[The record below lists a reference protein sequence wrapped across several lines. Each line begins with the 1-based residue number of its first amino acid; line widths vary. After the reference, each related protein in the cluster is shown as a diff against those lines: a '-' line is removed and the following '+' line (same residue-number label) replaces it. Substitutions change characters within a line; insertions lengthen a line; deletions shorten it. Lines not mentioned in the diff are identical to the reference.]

1 MPTNNTLVHTHDVI
15 LDDDYREWLNELKSR
30 YNSAKIKAALKVN
43 TEKLRFNCLS
53 GALWTWPGQKLKGNG
68 VVDDY
73 PIFSQGLENFN
84 LVLERWFQ

>member
-43 TEKLRFNCLS
+43 TEKLRFNWLS
-53 GALWTWPGQKLKGNG
+53 GRDLVQKKAEENG
-68 VVDDY
+68 V
-73 PIFSQGLENFN
+73 LE
-84 LVLERWFQ
+84 